1 MNRSLGCMMCY
12 KKNVT
17 NRKLASLI
25 GISEQQI
32 GKYVNQRE
40 APSLL
45 RLHQIAHEL
54 GVRVKDLFDPID

>member
-32 GKYVNQRE
+32 GK
-40 APSLL
+40 
-45 RLHQIAHEL
+45 
-54 GVRVKDLFDPID
+54 